1 MVISHGPCDVSSTPL
16 LNTVKEIHRGIP
28 ACNSLNSVEKHA
40 HKKSPEDKIGEIHR
54 RLHRSLLKADSSV
67 HGHFK
72 GKLHFTLPTFP
83 ERPYEHTC
91 NHASAPHTSNSFSLV
106 WRWEAVHGPS
116 FEQPHVFFGPE
127 QAFADHQPRPLPVDW
142 SAVLHF
148 RHLALARQHQFLRR
162 QWRQRRQRY
171 MCCCCS
177 G

>member
-1 MVISHGPCDVSSTPL
+1 
-16 LNTVKEIHRGIP
+16 
-28 ACNSLNSVEKHA
+28 VEWKSRRWQIEEA
-40 HKKSPEDKIGEIHR
+40 HKSKEEASFHHCPQGP
-54 RLHRSLLKADSSV
+54 SLEVNSSIY
-67 HGHFK
+67 GYFNRI
-72 GKLHFTLPTFP
+72 LHFTLPTFAK
-83 ERPYEHTC
+83 RPYEHAR
-91 NHASAPHTSNSFSLV
+91 NHASALCTSVCFSLV
-106 WRWEAVHGPS
+106 WRWEAVHRPS